1 MAKKFALGALLVL
14 LSAAAVEAQ
23 RPLFS
28 PSLSEGFS
36 NFSPSP
42 RSFYAA
48 ATLSNLLG
56 AAEEDGGNEG
66 EDDGGGGRYP
76 IFPLAT
82 QPEVFAQDAGR
93 SAPEGES
100 EDPLTRFQSVREI
113 EAVLRVWLGA
123 AGER

>member
-28 PSLSEGFS
+28 PSLQQDVAATFS
-36 NFSPSP
+36 NL
-42 RSFYAA
+42 RRQDILVTAD
-48 ATLSNLLG
+48 
-56 AAEEDGGNEG
+56 EDGGNEG